1 MSVKIPDSIEGAI
14 ILSVV
19 DFILSFGIIGGIGF
33 ILALF
38 PLLNRF
44 WTVDEQALR
53 RGEH

>member
-1 MSVKIPDSIEGAI
+1 MDVKVPDSNQGAI
-14 ILSVV
+14 ILSVI
-19 DFILSFGIIGGIGF
+19 DFILSFGIISGIGF

-44 WTVDEQALR
+44 WKVDEEALR